1 MNAGDFGSMVARP
14 VVRVG
19 VMTVIA
25 VSGAAFAHAANSPGR
40 SAAERECLARA
51 MYFES
56 NKSAE
61 DGMLAVGT
69 VVANRVRSGRY
80 GGTMCSVVGQR
91 GQFAAGVMS
100 RSMTGEAAERAR
112 KVADAVLSG
121 KRHPAVREAMFFH
134 TAGLRFRYD
143 NMHYTTVAGGNIF
156 YEKRGVADAASAR
169 ANATSMA
176 RAYAKAKTDQA
187 AAAPVLASLN
197 APAVQQPAATPE
209 RSFFAFFRP
218 VQPAPAPAPA
228 TVQVASAAITPAP
241 AAVVAPVPTPR
252 PPAATT
258 VVASIGPAKS
268 VSAPLPPQRPRD
280 VASQGYD
287 LASASAYANPTPS
300 ARSAGALGAVAAL
313 EPKHGPR
320 VISMVPPVQAAAI
333 PTPASR
339 PALVESMPSPRA
351 NMVVALAWAE
361 FQ

>member
-1 MNAGDFGSMVARP
+1 MNAGDFGGMVTRP

-19 VMTVIA
+19 VTAVIA
-25 VSGAAFAHAANSPGR
+25 VSGVALAHAASTSGR
-40 SAAERECLARA
+40 SISERECLARA

-80 GGTMCSVVGQR
+80 GQTMCGVVAQH

-112 KVADAVLSG
+112 KVADAVLG
-121 KRHPAVREAMFFH
+121 GHRHPAVREAMFFH

-176 RAYAKAKTDQA
+176 RAYAKAKADQA

-197 APAVQQPAATPE
+197 TPVAQPQPSATERSTSLFAFLRPSQPPTAPAAVPVVTASITTVTPIPTP
-209 RSFFAFFRP
+209 R
-218 VQPAPAPAPA
+218 
-228 TVQVASAAITPAP
+228 PAP
-241 AAVVAPVPTPR
+241 AA
-252 PPAATT
+252 T
-258 VVASIGPAKS
+258 VVASIGPARS
-268 VSAPLPPQRPRD
+268 LSAPLPPQRPRD
-280 VASQGYD
+280 AASPSYE
-287 LASASAYANPTPS
+287 LASASAYANPSAS
-300 ARSAGALGAVAAL
+300 ARNGGALGAVAAL
-313 EPKHGPR
+313 EPKHGSR
-320 VISMVPPVQAAAI
+320 VISMAAPVQAAAI
-333 PTPASR
+333 PTPAAR
-339 PALVESMPSPRA
+339 PVMVESMPSPRA
-351 NMVVALAWAE
+351 NIVVAMAWSA